1 MPDRGR
7 DGREDSLGGVRARMP
22 VVAPPAADAGVDED
36 EDTSV
41 ERQIHV
47 SVRPPTCTTHNWVN
61 SALHPSGVA

>member
-1 MPDRGR
+1 
-7 DGREDSLGGVRARMP
+7 MP

-47 SVRPPTCTTHNWVN
+47 SVRPPTYTTHNWVN